1 MKLSWAVVQAIGRL
15 ELESG
20 TWLVQEGPASEGWVD
35 TQVLF
40 SLQGVSFSSMLKAQP
55 QRFVWRKDRTLGFLV
70 CKVKIPE
77 SSELGLKVRV

>member
-1 MKLSWAVVQAIGRL
+1 
-15 ELESG
+15 
-20 TWLVQEGPASEGWVD
+20 
-35 TQVLF
+35 
-40 SLQGVSFSSMLKAQP
+40 MLKAQP